1 MLQQHGVNCVVDV
14 RSVAASKYTPQFN
27 EDLLRRFLRNNGL
40 QYLHF
45 GEEFGARRTDCLV
58 DGQVNFEYAVKTE
71 AFQRGVKRLN
81 NGMQKGFRI
90 ALMCSEADPLECH
103 RFALVARYF
112 FDHGW
117 DVQHILR
124 NAELAQ
130 HRLLEEQMISGY
142 LHSSKYHVSEVDEL
156 FGLYTADDQRCDAYR
171 QKNREI
177 GFRPSDKEE
186 E

>member
-27 EDLLRRFLRNNGL
+27 EEVLQRFLRGNGM

-58 DGQVNFEYAVKTE
+58 DGQVNFEQAILTE
-71 AFQRGVKRLN
+71 AFRRGVARLET
-81 NGMQKGFRI
+81 GMQRGFRI

-103 RFALVARYF
+103 RFSLVARYF
-112 FDHGW
+112 YDRGM
-117 DVQHILR
+117 DVEHILR
-124 NAELAQ
+124 NAELAS

-142 LHSSKYHVSEVDEL
+142 LRSSKYHVAEVDEL
-156 FGLYTADDQRCDAYR
+156 FGLYTAEDQRRDAYR

-177 GFRPSDKEE
+177 GYRPSDKVEE
-186 E
+186 